1 MRPIQA
7 IAATALA
14 IGLYACATPPAQ
26 DEAQVD
32 ATAKVT
38 QKKVVR
44 ISIEK
49 DAEATPPGPGDR
61 MITGRDLGTRS
72 SVVAPNGAAAT
83 AHPLATQTALDV
95 LKAGGSAVDAAIAAN
110 AMLGLV
116 EPTGNG
122 IGGDLFAIVWDP
134 ETEQLYGY
142 NGSGRSPQGA
152 TLDDMQAK
160 ADEFMQGEEIPPF
173 GAAPVTVPGTVD
185 GWYALHGKF
194 GKRPMNMNLEP
205 AIQYARDGAPIPEVI
220 AYYWGRNATRLQE
233 AADSGMLEEFDNAK
247 ATYFSPAPKEG
258 SLFRNPDL
266 ADTLERI
273 AYKGRDEFYSGET
286 ARIMGDYFERIGG
299 FLTYEDFAAHT
310 GEWVE
315 PICVTYRGDYKVCEL
330 PPNTQGIAAL
340 QMLQML
346 ERFDLRGMGFGSAD
360 SIMAQVEAKR
370 LAFADRARGYA
381 DPLYS
386 GIDPKVFVSSGINQK
401 RSALIDIEK
410 AMKLI
415 PENEPLWDCAFAS
428 SWINSTSEMLA
439 LHGNTEMPAWFAEW
453 QKTGLLDADASTPD
467 CEDMME
473 RDVFIL
479 ADPETLAEADA
490 KLKDGDTTYL
500 TVTDKDGM
508 MVSLIQSNYRGM
520 GTGLVADGLGFMFQD
535 RGQLFSL
542 DPDHPNVFEPG
553 KRPFHTIIPAF
564 AFKKDMPGCQV
575 RAEPIEQACPFEPW
589 LSFGLMG
596 GGMQPQGHVQVILN
610 LVDFDMGLQEAGDAA
625 RWEHVG
631 GCEPTDDL
639 TGDTCES
646 DMGVVHLESGIPPET
661 RAELEARGHTVE
673 CCKANAGGYQAIMR
687 DFESGAWIAAT
698 EMRKDG
704 SADGY

>member
-1 MRPIQA
+1 MPIKRVV
-7 IAATALA
+7 AATVLA
-14 IGLYACATPPAQ
+14 IGLCACATAPAQ
-26 DEAQVD
+26 DETRIDAD
-32 ATAKVT
+32 ATVKH
-38 QKKVVR
+38 KKVVR
-44 ISIEK
+44 IEVRKPDEVSQ
-49 DAEATPPGPGDR
+49 PGPGDR
-61 MITGRDLGTRS
+61 MPAGRPLGTRS

-134 ETEQLYGY
+134 ETQQLYGY
-142 NGSGRSPQGA
+142 NGSGRSPVGA

-185 GWYALHGKF
+185 GWYALHDKF
-194 GKRPMNMNLEP
+194 GKQPMNMNLEP
-205 AIQYARDGAPIPEVI
+205 AIQYARNGAPIPEVI

-273 AYKGRDEFYSGET
+273 AYKGRNEFYSGET
-286 ARIMGDYFERIGG
+286 AHIMGDYFERIGG
-299 FLTYEDFAAHT
+299 FLTYEDFAAHS

-370 LAFADRARGYA
+370 LAFADRAAGYA
-381 DPLYS
+381 DPEFSKLA
-386 GIDPKVFVSSGINQK
+386 P
-401 RSALIDIEK
+401 E
-410 AMKLI
+410 KLI
-415 PENEPLWDCAFAS
+415 EEGYNAERSELLIRLDRALPGIARGYSELCAGCD
-428 SWINSTSEMLA
+428 TTL
-439 LHGNTEMPAWFAEW
+439 TDAETLK
-453 QKTGLLDADASTPD
+453 QVEELRRS
-467 CEDMME
+467 
-473 RDVFIL
+473 
-479 ADPETLAEADA
+479 LAEADA

-500 TVTDKDGM
+500 TVTDKNGM

-542 DPDHPNVFEPG
+542 DPAHPNVFEPG

-639 TGDTCES
+639 NGDKCES

-687 DFESGAWIAAT
+687 DFETGAWIAAT

>member
-1 MRPIQA
+1 MKPVRM
-7 IAATALA
+7 IAMVALA
-14 IGLYACATPPAQ
+14 AGLSACASTEPAPETEM
-26 DEAQVD
+26 EAN
-32 ATAKVT
+32 AKVT
-38 QKKVVR
+38 QTSMV
-44 ISIEK
+44 SIEI
-49 DAEATPPGPGDR
+49 AEQDTKATPPGPGDR
-61 MITGRDLGTRS
+61 MPTGRDLGVRS
-72 SVVAPNGAAAT
+72 AVVAPNGAAAT

-95 LKAGGSAVDAAIAAN
+95 LKSGGSAVDAAIAAN

-134 ETEQLYGY
+134 ETQQLYGY
-142 NGSGRSPQGA
+142 NGSGRSAKGA
-152 TLDDMQAK
+152 TLAEMQAK
-160 ADEFMQGEEIPPF
+160 ADEFMDGEEIPPF
-173 GAAPVTVPGTVD
+173 GAAPVTVPGTVE
-185 GWYALHGKF
+185 GWFTLHERF
-194 GKRPMNMNLEP
+194 GKKPMADNLKP
-205 AIQYARDGAPIPEVI
+205 AITYAREGAPIPEVI
-220 AYYWGRNATRLQE
+220 SYYWSFGPKRFEPAYE
-233 AADSGMLEEFDNAK
+233 SGMLEEYENARK
-247 ATYFSPAPKEG
+247 TYFSPAPIEG

-266 ADTLERI
+266 ADTLSQI
-273 AYKGRDEFYSGET
+273 AEGGRDAFYKGSLAHR
-286 ARIMGDYFERIGG
+286 MNDYFERIDG
-299 FLTYEDFAAHT
+299 FLTYDDFASHT

-315 PICVTYRGDYKVCEL
+315 PVCVTYRANYKVCEL

-346 ERFDLRGMGFGSAD
+346 ERFDLRSMGFGSAD

-370 LAFADRARGYA
+370 LAFADRAAGYA
-381 DPLYS
+381 DPEYS
-386 GIDPKVFVSSGINQK
+386 GIEPEVFIRPGYNAERAGQ
-401 RSALIDIEK
+401 IDLAK
-410 AMKLI
+410 AMA
-415 PENEPLWDCAFAS
+415 P
-428 SWINSTSEMLA
+428 
-439 LHGNTEMPAWFAEW
+439 PAPGF
-453 QKTGLLDADASTPD
+453 
-467 CEDMME
+467 
-473 RDVFIL
+473 
-479 ADPETLAEADA
+479 AEADA

-500 TVTDKDGM
+500 TVTDKNGM

-520 GTGLVADGLGFMFQD
+520 GSGLVADGMGFMFQD

-542 DPDHPNVFEPG
+542 DPDHPNVWEPG

-610 LVDFDMGLQEAGDAA
+610 LVDYDMGLQEAGDTA
-625 RWEHVG
+625 RWEHTG
-631 GCEPTDDL
+631 GCEPTNDL
-639 TGDTCES
+639 TGDTCET
-646 DMGVVHLESGIPPET
+646 DMGIVHLESGIPPKT
-661 RAELEARGHTVE
+661 RAELEARGHTVD

>member
-286 ARIMGDYFERIGG
+286 AHIMGDYFERIGG
-299 FLTYEDFAAHT
+299 FLTYEDFATHT
-310 GEWVE
+310 GEGVE

-370 LAFADRARGYA
+370 LAFEDRARGYA
-381 DPLYS
+381 DPAFS
-386 GIDPKVFVSSGINQK
+386 GVDPDLFIDK
-401 RSALIDIEK
+401 RYANYRSQQIDITKPTSFARKSGRGFRISSEGK
-410 AMKLI
+410 
-415 PENEPLWDCAFAS
+415 PLLPIAS
-428 SWINSTSEMLA
+428 DI
-439 LHGNTEMPAWFAEW
+439 
-453 QKTGLLDADASTPD
+453 
-467 CEDMME
+467 
-473 RDVFIL
+473 IL
-479 ADPETLAEADA
+479 EADK
-490 KLKDGDTTYL
+490 KLQDGDTTYL

-575 RAEPIEQACPFEPW
+575 RAEPIEQACRFEPW

-639 TGDTCES
+639 DGDACET

-661 RAELEARGHTVE
+661 RAELEARGHAVE

-687 DFESGAWIAAT
+687 DFETGAWIAAT

>member
-1 MRPIQA
+1 MRPVQA
-7 IAATALA
+7 IAVTALV
-14 IGLYACATPPAQ
+14 IGLCACATPPAQ
-26 DEAQVD
+26 DETQIG

-95 LKAGGSAVDAAIAAN
+95 LKSGGSAVDAAIAAN

-142 NGSGRSPQGA
+142 NGSGRSPKGA
-152 TLDDMQAK
+152 TLEDIQAK
-160 ADEFMQGEEIPPF
+160 ADEFMDGEEIPPF

-185 GWYALHGKF
+185 GWYALHEKF

-205 AIQYARDGAPIPEVI
+205 AIRYAREGAPIPEVI
-220 AYYWGRNATRLQE
+220 SYYWSFGPKRFEPAYE
-233 AADSGMLEEFDNAK
+233 SGMLEEYENAK
-247 ATYFSPAPKEG
+247 ATYFSPAPHEG

-286 ARIMGDYFERIGG
+286 AHIMGDYFERIGG
-299 FLTYEDFAAHT
+299 FLRYEDFATHT

-346 ERFDLRGMGFGSAD
+346 ERFDLREMGFGSAD

-370 LAFADRARGYA
+370 LAFGYRAKGYA
-381 DPLYS
+381 DPAFAE
-386 GIDPKVFVSSGINQK
+386 IDPEFFIIPERS
-401 RSALIDIEK
+401 SALSGKIDLSAPVKSTADVVQNVEFDLMLSETVDCERDLPESFEK
-410 AMKLI
+410 GWTLYPPI
-415 PENEPLWDCAFAS
+415 GEDCA
-428 SWINSTSEMLA
+428 EKL
-439 LHGNTEMPAWFAEW
+439 
-453 QKTGLLDADASTPD
+453 GLQVSPEGTAKAD
-467 CEDMME
+467 E
-473 RDVFIL
+473 
-479 ADPETLAEADA
+479 
-490 KLKDGDTTYL
+490 KLQDGDTTYL
-500 TVTDKDGM
+500 TVTDKNGM

-520 GTGLVADGLGFMFQD
+520 GSGLVADGLGFMFQD

-542 DPDHPNVFEPG
+542 DPAHPNVFEPG

-639 TGDTCES
+639 NGDACET
-646 DMGVVHLESGIPPET
+646 DMGIVHLESGIPPET
-661 RAELEARGHTVE
+661 RADLEARGHAVE

-687 DFESGAWIAAT
+687 DFNTGAWIAAT

>member
-286 ARIMGDYFERIGG
+286 AHR
-299 FLTYEDFAAHT
+299 
-310 GEWVE
+310 
-315 PICVTYRGDYKVCEL
+315 
-330 PPNTQGIAAL
+330 
-340 QMLQML
+340 
-346 ERFDLRGMGFGSAD
+346 
-360 SIMAQVEAKR
+360 
-370 LAFADRARGYA
+370 
-381 DPLYS
+381 S
-386 GIDPKVFVSSGINQK
+386 G
-401 RSALIDIEK
+401 
-410 AMKLI
+410 
-415 PENEPLWDCAFAS
+415 
-428 SWINSTSEMLA
+428 
-439 LHGNTEMPAWFAEW
+439 
-453 QKTGLLDADASTPD
+453 
-467 CEDMME
+467 
-473 RDVFIL
+473 
-479 ADPETLAEADA
+479 
-490 KLKDGDTTYL
+490 
-500 TVTDKDGM
+500 
-508 MVSLIQSNYRGM
+508 
-520 GTGLVADGLGFMFQD
+520 
-535 RGQLFSL
+535 
-542 DPDHPNVFEPG
+542 
-553 KRPFHTIIPAF
+553 
-564 AFKKDMPGCQV
+564 
-575 RAEPIEQACPFEPW
+575 
-589 LSFGLMG
+589 
-596 GGMQPQGHVQVILN
+596 
-610 LVDFDMGLQEAGDAA
+610 
-625 RWEHVG
+625 
-631 GCEPTDDL
+631 
-639 TGDTCES
+639 
-646 DMGVVHLESGIPPET
+646 
-661 RAELEARGHTVE
+661 
-673 CCKANAGGYQAIMR
+673 
-687 DFESGAWIAAT
+687 
-698 EMRKDG
+698 
-704 SADGY
+704 

>member
-26 DEAQVD
+26 DEAQVN

-286 ARIMGDYFERIGG
+286 AHIMGDYFERIGG
-299 FLTYEDFAAHT
+299 FLTYEDFATHT

-370 LAFADRARGYA
+370 LAFEDRARGYA
-381 DPLYS
+381 DPAFS
-386 GIDPKVFVSSGINQK
+386 GVDPDLFIDK
-401 RSALIDIEK
+401 RYANYRSQQIDITKPTSFAGQSGRGFRISSEGK
-410 AMKLI
+410 
-415 PENEPLWDCAFAS
+415 PLLPIAS
-428 SWINSTSEMLA
+428 DI
-439 LHGNTEMPAWFAEW
+439 
-453 QKTGLLDADASTPD
+453 
-467 CEDMME
+467 
-473 RDVFIL
+473 IL
-479 ADPETLAEADA
+479 EADK
-490 KLKDGDTTYL
+490 KLQDGDTTYL

-575 RAEPIEQACPFEPW
+575 RAEPIEQACRFEPW

-639 TGDTCES
+639 DGDACET

-661 RAELEARGHTVE
+661 RAELEARGHAVE